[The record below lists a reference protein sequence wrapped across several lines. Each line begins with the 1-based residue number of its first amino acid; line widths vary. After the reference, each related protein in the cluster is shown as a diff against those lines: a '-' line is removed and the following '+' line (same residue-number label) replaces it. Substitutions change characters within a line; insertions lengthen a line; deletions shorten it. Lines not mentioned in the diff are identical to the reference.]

1 MLRQVTLDD
10 IEPLRIGAG
19 ILGTGGGGNPYLGS
33 LVLRLAMQRLGP
45 EPIIN
50 PMELDDNAL
59 VAQVGGIGAPTVSVE
74 KLDEGTEMVRAVQR
88 LESHIGRKI
97 DAIAI
102 AEIGGSNSL
111 RPLLAGL
118 QAGIPTVDSD
128 GMGRAFPEMQMS
140 TFLFES
146 DVNVAPFAMVDA
158 GDNALVVPYTVSD
171 IWAERIAR
179 NVAVSMGARAAL
191 AGSLMTG
198 AQLKAHGVHYTLTLA
213 HHLGNRVLEAQQE
226 HEDVPEVIAEL
237 LSGHVLFRGKIIDVE
252 RRTTKGF
259 ARGSVT
265 FESYG
270 TERDRLR
277 IEFQNEFLIAFL
289 NGAVVITVPDSICI
303 VTEDTGEPVTT
314 ELLRY
319 GTRVA
324 VIAAPAAKA
333 MKTPAA
339 LAVIGPRAFGYDV
352 DFRPLPGESIGLP
365 PPNERQP

>member
-1 MLRQVTLDD
+1 
-10 IEPLRIGAG
+10 
-19 ILGTGGGGNPYLGS
+19 
-33 LVLRLAMQRLGP
+33 
-45 EPIIN
+45 
-50 PMELDDNAL
+50 
-59 VAQVGGIGAPTVSVE
+59 
-74 KLDEGTEMVRAVQR
+74 
-88 LESHIGRKI
+88 
-97 DAIAI
+97 
-102 AEIGGSNSL
+102 
-111 RPLLAGL
+111 
-118 QAGIPTVDSD
+118 
-128 GMGRAFPEMQMS
+128 
-140 TFLFES
+140 
-146 DVNVAPFAMVDA
+146 MVDA

-265 FESYG
+265 FESYS

-277 IEFQNEFLIAFL
+277 IDFQNEFLIAFL

-339 LAVIGPRAFGYDV
+339 LEVIGPRAFGYDV